1 MQQPKIALP
10 KSLIQS
16 FKEIRVNEVKMN
28 KMGRMIGSFFIN
40 LIKMIILIGIS
51 FIVVSPLIGI
61 LSNTFMSENDVYNPL
76 VYLIPEEFTLGNL
89 KIAIEQMS
97 YVKSLIFTLV
107 FCLGIMLIQACICA
121 LIGYGFARFNF
132 RGNNILFAMV
142 ILTIVVP
149 TQTLMVP
156 MYTQFRYFDPFGLVK
171 LITGKEGINLMNTFW
186 PMLLMTITGS
196 GLRSGLYIY
205 IYRQFFKGL
214 PKEIEEAAWIDGAGP
229 FYTFFHVM
237 LPNAKSSMIT
247 VMLFAFVWQYN
258 DTYFASLYMSNFNLL
273 SLKVTTLAA
282 NVSQALKI
290 QDTNILQVIVDSG
303 ILLVIV
309 PLLIIYLFLQRQFME
324 GIERSGIVG

>member
-1 MQQPKIALP
+1 MQQPKVALT
-10 KSLIQS
+10 KSLVQS
-16 FKEIRVNEVKMN
+16 CKTFKVDEMKRN
-28 KMGRMIGSFFIN
+28 KLGKVVGNFFLN

-51 FIVVSPLIGI
+51 FIVISPLIGI
-61 LSNTFMSENDVYNPL
+61 LSKTFMSENDIYNPL
-76 VYLIPEEFTLGNL
+76 VYLIPEEFTLNNL
-89 KIAIEQMS
+89 KIAITQMN
-97 YVKSLIFTLV
+97 YVKTLIFTLL
-107 FCLGIMLIQACICA
+107 FCLGLMLIQAGICA
-121 LIGYGFARFNF
+121 MIGYGFARFKF
-132 RGNNILFAMV
+132 KGNSLLFGLV

-156 MYTQFRYFDPFGLVK
+156 MYAQFRYFDLFGIVK
-171 LITGKEGINLMNTFW
+171 LITGKNGINLMNTIW
-186 PMLLMTITGS
+186 PMLLMTITGL

-247 VMLFAFVWQYN
+247 VMLFSFVWQYN
-258 DTYFASLYMSNFNLL
+258 DTYFASLYMNNFNLL

-282 NVSQALKI
+282 NVTQALKI
-290 QDTNILQVIVDSG
+290 QDVNILQVIVDSG

-309 PLLIIYLFLQRQFME
+309 PLLIIYLFLQRHFME

>member
-1 MQQPKIALP
+1 MQQPKMALP
-10 KSLIQS
+10 KSFIKS
-16 FKEIRVNEVKMN
+16 CKEYKMDEVKMN
-28 KMGRMIGSFFIN
+28 KIGRILGSFFLN

-76 VYLIPEEFTLGNL
+76 VYLIPEEFTLNNL
-89 KIAIEQMS
+89 KIAISQMN
-97 YVKSLIFTLV
+97 YVKTLIFTLL
-107 FCLGIMLIQACICA
+107 FCLAMMLIQAGICA
-121 LIGYGFARFNF
+121 MIGYGFARFKF
-132 RGNNILFAMV
+132 KGNSLLFGLV

-156 MYTQFRYFDPFGLVK
+156 MYAQFRYFDLFGIVK
-171 LITGKEGINLMNTFW
+171 LLTGKNGINLMNTIW
-186 PMLLMTITGS
+186 PMLLMTITGL

-237 LPNAKSSMIT
+237 MPNAKSSMIT
-247 VMLFAFVWQYN
+247 VMLFSFVWQYN
-258 DTYFASLYMSNFNLL
+258 DTYFASLYMNNFNLL

-282 NVSQALKI
+282 NVTQALKI

-309 PLLIIYLFLQRQFME
+309 PLLIIYLFLQRHFME